1 MKQSVFLTLLTP
13 TLVFLNIISFCWFL
27 ILLFSSLKSLN
38 LALFL
43 FLPSKLNTPFWRT
56 VLPFLAMLTDRF
68 CFILTHLSTGFSFFY
83 FSELESLPFPPAF
96 VFSLFLF
103 LSSPP
108 LLGATTTRSSLQ
120 HILRNGSETKTSVI
134 LYTHAKQHGV
144 LQNSELILDPSQHL
158 RFWTSLFTTNEDS
171 GNFKHPSK
179 AYVKMIIFR
188 LKI

>member
-103 LSSPP
+103 LSPPFGGNNNKVFSPAY
-108 LLGATTTRSSLQ
+108 LKEWFRSKDICPFSTLVPNSMVCYR
-120 HILRNGSETKTSVI
+120 I
-134 LYTHAKQHGV
+134 
-144 LQNSELILDPSQHL
+144 QNSS
-158 RFWTSLFTTNEDS
+158 
-171 GNFKHPSK
+171 
-179 AYVKMIIFR
+179 
-188 LKI
+188 